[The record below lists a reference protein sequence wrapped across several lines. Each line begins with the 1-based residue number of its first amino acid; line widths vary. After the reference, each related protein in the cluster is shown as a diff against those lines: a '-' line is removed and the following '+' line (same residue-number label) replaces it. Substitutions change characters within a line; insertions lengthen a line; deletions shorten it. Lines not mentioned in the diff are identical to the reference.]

1 MNNESFSL
9 NFVELLDYQP
19 NRYPFLFIDYVD
31 EVVPGKFANG
41 YKNLTLNEWFFPKHF
56 PGAPN
61 MPGALQVEAIA
72 QMLTIAITTIPGNK
86 GKVIHGIQHKVK
98 FKKEVV
104 PGNKLIIKTTL
115 DSWNRG
121 LAHGKGIALT
131 DNEIACEAEMVLS
144 VPSIL
149 KMNLPKIK
157 K

>member
-61 MPGALQVEAIA
+61 MPE
-72 QMLTIAITTIPGNK
+72 
-86 GKVIHGIQHKVK
+86 
-98 FKKEVV
+98 
-104 PGNKLIIKTTL
+104 
-115 DSWNRG
+115 
-121 LAHGKGIALT
+121 LA
-131 DNEIACEAEMVLS
+131 S
-144 VPSIL
+144 
-149 KMNLPKIK
+149 
-157 K
+157 